1 MDNKRYN
8 TFNNELKRHF
18 KQKVV
23 KLSLDGGFTCPTR
36 DNTKGSGGCIFC
48 SQRGSG
54 EFAGL
59 FENIDANADD
69 KLEKINLD
77 AQIKNQISLLS
88 KKWNDVKYI
97 AYFQNYTNTYEKPSY
112 LNTLYQKALSVKDV
126 VGLDIATRPDCL
138 GDDVLEVLDYYN
150 KKTYLIVE
158 LGLQSIHEKSEKFIR
173 RGYDITVFEEAVEK
187 LRKLNIQTVVHTIVG
202 LPTEDKEDMLQTY
215 RYLNNVD
222 IQGVKIQ
229 QLNILKNTDLEKYYK
244 KNKFSLM
251 GADEYIEFVCDIIQI
266 LRDDIVIHRLTG
278 DGAKDELIEPKWIL
292 NKRYVLNGI
301 DKVMKQRNA
310 HQGDRYR

>member
-8 TFNNELKRHF
+8 TFNDELKRHF

-112 LNTLYQKALSVKDV
+112 LNKLYQKALSVKDV

-229 QLNILKNTDLEKYYK
+229 QLNILKNTDLEKYYE

-301 DKVMKQRNA
+301 DKVMKRRNA

>member
-54 EFAGL
+54 EFSGL

-229 QLNILKNTDLEKYYK
+229 QLNILKNTDLEKYYE

>member
-222 IQGVKIQ
+222 IKGVKIQ
-229 QLNILKNTDLEKYYK
+229 QLNILKNTDLEKYYEK
-244 KNKFSLM
+244 DKFSLM

>member
-126 VGLDIATRPDCL
+126 VGLVIATRPDCL

-202 LPTEDKEDMLQTY
+202 LPTEDKDDILQTY

-229 QLNILKNTDLEKYYK
+229 QLNILKNTDLEKYYE

>member
-36 DNTKGSGGCIFC
+36 DNTKGSSGCIFC

-112 LNTLYQKALSVKDV
+112 LNTLYQKALYVKDV

-229 QLNILKNTDLEKYYK
+229 QLNILKNTDLENYYEK
-244 KNKFSLM
+244 DKFSLM

>member
-36 DNTKGSGGCIFC
+36 DNTKGSSGCIFC

-59 FENIDANADD
+59 FENIEAHADD

-112 LNTLYQKALSVKDV
+112 LNALYQKALSVKDV

-202 LPTEDKEDMLQTY
+202 LPTEDKKDMLQTY

-222 IQGVKIQ
+222 IKGVKIQ
-229 QLNILKNTDLEKYYK
+229 QLNILKNTDLEKYYEK
-244 KNKFSLM
+244 DKFSLM

-301 DKVMKQRNA
+301 DRVMKQRNA

>member
-138 GDDVLEVLDYYN
+138 GDDVLEGLDYYN

-222 IQGVKIQ
+222 IKGVKIQ
-229 QLNILKNTDLEKYYK
+229 QLNILKNTDLEKYYEK
-244 KNKFSLM
+244 DKFSLM

>member
-1 MDNKRYN
+1 MNNKRYN
-8 TFNNELKRHF
+8 TFNDELKRHF

-59 FENIDANADD
+59 FENIEAHADD

-77 AQIKNQISLLS
+77 AQIINQISLLS

-229 QLNILKNTDLEKYYK
+229 QLNILKNTDLEKYYE

>member
-8 TFNNELKRHF
+8 TFNDELKRHF

-59 FENIDANADD
+59 FENIEAHADD

-112 LNTLYQKALSVKDV
+112 LNALYQKALSVKDV

-187 LRKLNIQTVVHTIVG
+187 LRKLNIRTVVHTIVG

-229 QLNILKNTDLEKYYK
+229 QLNILKNTDLEKYYEK
-244 KNKFSLM
+244 DKFSLM

>member
-8 TFNNELKRHF
+8 TFNDELKRHF

-229 QLNILKNTDLEKYYK
+229 QLNILKNTDLEKYYE

>member
-8 TFNNELKRHF
+8 TFNDELKRHF

-187 LRKLNIQTVVHTIVG
+187 LRKLKIQTVVHTIVG

-229 QLNILKNTDLEKYYK
+229 QLNILKNTDLEKYYE

-251 GADEYIEFVCDIIQI
+251 GSDEYIEFVCDIIQI

>member
-222 IQGVKIQ
+222 IKGVKIQ
-229 QLNILKNTDLEKYYK
+229 QLNILKNTDLEKYY
-244 KNKFSLM
+244 
-251 GADEYIEFVCDIIQI
+251 E
-266 LRDDIVIHRLTG
+266 
-278 DGAKDELIEPKWIL
+278 KDKAAQPLL
-292 NKRYVLNGI
+292 
-301 DKVMKQRNA
+301 D
-310 HQGDRYR
+310 

>member
-8 TFNNELKRHF
+8 TFNDELKRHF

-69 KLEKINLD
+69 KLGKINLD

-112 LNTLYQKALSVKDV
+112 LNKLYQKALSVKDV

-229 QLNILKNTDLEKYYK
+229 QLNILKNTDLEKYYE

-301 DKVMKQRNA
+301 DKVMKRRNA

>member
-8 TFNNELKRHF
+8 TFNDELKRHF

-69 KLEKINLD
+69 KLEKIKLD

-229 QLNILKNTDLEKYYK
+229 QLNILKNTDLEKYYE

>member
-8 TFNNELKRHF
+8 TFNDELKRHF

-59 FENIDANADD
+59 FENIEANADD
-69 KLEKINLD
+69 KLEKIKLD

-229 QLNILKNTDLEKYYK
+229 QLNILKNTDLENYYEK
-244 KNKFSLM
+244 DKFSLM

>member
-229 QLNILKNTDLEKYYK
+229 QLNILKNTDLEKYYE

-266 LRDDIVIHRLTG
+266 PRDDIVIHRLTG

>member
-8 TFNNELKRHF
+8 TFNDELKRHF

-59 FENIDANADD
+59 FENIEAHADY

-229 QLNILKNTDLEKYYK
+229 QLNILKNTDLEKYYE

>member
-59 FENIDANADD
+59 FENIEAHADD

-158 LGLQSIHEKSEKFIR
+158 LGLQSMHEKSEKFIR

-222 IQGVKIQ
+222 IQGVKIH
-229 QLNILKNTDLEKYYK
+229 QLNILKNTDLEKYYE

>member
-8 TFNNELKRHF
+8 TFNDELKRHF

-59 FENIDANADD
+59 FENIEAHADD

-88 KKWNDVKYI
+88 KKWNNVKYI

-229 QLNILKNTDLEKYYK
+229 QLNILKNTDLEKYYE

>member
-8 TFNNELKRHF
+8 TFNDELKRHF

-59 FENIDANADD
+59 FENIEAHADD

-229 QLNILKNTDLEKYYK
+229 QLNILKNTDLEKYYE

>member
-229 QLNILKNTDLEKYYK
+229 QLNILKNTDLENYYEK
-244 KNKFSLM
+244 DKFSLM

>member
-8 TFNNELKRHF
+8 TFNDELKRHF

-229 QLNILKNTDLEKYYK
+229 QLNILKNTDLEKYYE

-251 GADEYIEFVCDIIQI
+251 GADKYIEFVCDIIQI

>member
-202 LPTEDKEDMLQTY
+202 LPTEDKDDILQTY

-229 QLNILKNTDLEKYYK
+229 QLNILKNTDLEKYYE

>member
-229 QLNILKNTDLEKYYK
+229 QLNILKNTDLEKYYE